1 MKFYKKIIIYLLF
14 LIILIPTLAYSNLR
28 NEFPSYNYIFTEF
41 NVNENF
47 IDNPEFK
54 QFVNENKV
62 EYRER
67 FIKAVKRGELIV
79 PLMIEVMYQRDISPL
94 FIYIS
99 MVESEFN
106 TKARSRTGAAG
117 LWQFVVNTG
126 KELNLNIDRD
136 VDERYDPVRS
146 THAAVKYLYRINSN
160 LDRWYLTTMAY
171 NCGNGCVNKAIRKAG
186 TRDLG
191 VLISSRNS
199 YIKKET
205 KKYIQK
211 VLLMAMIGENY
222 LFKREDR
229 VGELMYGA
237 NRDSITP
244 VAVRSGESLSRL
256 ASILEMNKFYL
267 KKINPH
273 LKREE
278 APRGRR
284 YKLNIPRSKLAL
296 FNSRYARYQTIRR
309 EYLSRNNY

>member
-1 MKFYKKIIIYLLF
+1 MKFYKKIIIYLL
-14 LIILIPTLAYSNLR
+14 LPTLAYSNLR
-28 NEFPSYNYIFTEF
+28 DEFPSYNYIFTEF

-47 IDNPEFK
+47 IDNPEFR

-62 EYRER
+62 EYRGR
-67 FIKAVKRGELIV
+67 FIKAVKRGGLIV
-79 PLMIEVMYQRDISPL
+79 PLMKEVMNQREISPL
-94 FIYIS
+94 FLYIS
-99 MVESEFN
+99 MVESEFD

-126 KELNLNIDRD
+126 KELKLNIDRD

-146 THAAVKYLYRINSN
+146 THAAIKYLYRINNN

-171 NCGNGCVNKAIRKAG
+171 NCGNGCVNKAIKRAG

-222 LFKREDR
+222 LFKRDDR
-229 VGELMYGA
+229 VGELMYGV
-237 NRDSITP
+237 NSDSITP
-244 VAVRSGESLSRL
+244 VTVRSGERLSRL
-256 ASILEMNKFYL
+256 ASILNMNTFYL

-278 APRGRR
+278 APMRRG
-284 YKLNIPRSKLAL
+284 YKINIPRSKLPL
-296 FNSRYARYQTIRR
+296 FNRRYAQYPAIKR
-309 EYLSRNNY
+309 EYFSRNNY